1 MAVTTE
7 EMSRRPRFAPRRAA
21 GLALSAWMVA
31 VPAFAQEP
39 PAAQVPPPAPPPAAA
54 EPAAGASPQDAD
66 EKAGPEIVLQLNNL
80 QPIQPSGCRFTF
92 LATNNRDTPIERLG
106 VELVVFDAQRQVDQF
121 LVLEFTR
128 LAARKTKVSQFDLAE
143 RSCSDVSQLLVNDVV
158 NCGIEEG
165 ATPTCAE
172 RVKLD
177 NLTDIQLAY

>member
-7 EMSRRPRFAPRRAA
+7 EMSRRRRFAPGHAA

-31 VPAFAQEP
+31 APAFAQEP
-39 PAAQVPPPAPPPAAA
+39 PAAQVPPPASPTAT
-54 EPAAGASPQDAD
+54 EPAAVAPPQGAG
-66 EKAGPEIVLQLNNL
+66 ENAGPEIVLQLNNL

-128 LAARKTKVSQFDLAE
+128 LAAKKTKVSQFDLAE

>member
-1 MAVTTE
+1 MRRGQAVG
-7 EMSRRPRFAPRRAA
+7 MSGVDAPRRGRPAL
-21 GLALSAWMVA
+21 GLASGLVACALAMLSA
-31 VPAFAQEP
+31 PALAQEP
-39 PAAQVPPPAPPPAAA
+39 APPAAPSAAAPPPAA
-54 EPAAGASPQDAD
+54 PAGT
-66 EKAGPEIVLQLNNL
+66 PEIVLQLNNL

-92 LATNNRDTPIERLG
+92 LATNNRETPIERLG

-128 LAARKTKVSQFDLAE
+128 LAAKKTKVSQFDLAE
-143 RSCSDVSQLLVNDVV
+143 RACTDVSQLLVNDVV